1 MTSTPRRP
9 SLQEQLTGRLS
20 DLTSSF
26 SQSGLEGKEAV
37 TGGERAALVGL
48 QQSYADGTY
57 TAPKRNFIQNYL
69 GNQALKRIN
78 KDIKEGNIAF
88 QDGTYRY
95 TSDGREFNFN
105 TAATGINKE
114 TLLEFRGN
122 KDAEL
127 RKGTGLGIEAR
138 TLGVD
143 IDTYSTPQK
152 VLEKIRPKL
161 RDKIGRQLAAD
172 VGLKEAEVGGLS
184 GTEAIKKATILQAQ
198 EGADLR
204 RLDPDF
210 IEQQKTNKQSRAE
223 SQARIDLGED
233 QLELSK
239 QKFEFERDSVNQDR
253 QIRAQEFNKNYALQ
267 LQQAQSQAEYNT
279 AQLQAQIENSRLL
292 NEQANL
298 DRERLNASDEREYR
312 YRLKELEQR
321 RFDDIFN
328 AIGGLNLY

>member
-37 TGGERAALVGL
+37 TGGERTALVGL
-48 QQSYADGTY
+48 QQRYADGSY
-57 TAPKRNFIQNYL
+57 TAPTRTWLQNTV
-69 GNQALKRIN
+69 GNDALKRIN
-78 KDIKEGNIAF
+78 KDIREGKIAF
-88 QDGTYRY
+88 QDGAYRY

-105 TAATGINKE
+105 TPLTGINQE

-127 RKGTGLGIEAR
+127 RKGTDLGIEAQ

-143 IDTYSTPQK
+143 IDTYSTPQQ
-152 VLEKIRPKL
+152 VLEQIRPKL

-172 VGLKEAEVGGLS
+172 AGLKEAEVGGLS
-184 GTEAIKKATILQAQ
+184 GTEAIKKATILQAK

-210 IEQQKTNKQSRAE
+210 IESQKTNEQSRKE
-223 SQARIDLGED
+223 SEANILNAN
-233 QLELSK
+233 
-239 QKFEFERDSVNQDR
+239 ERTKIQRDNLTAQVASNNADR
-253 QIRAQEFNKNYALQ
+253 ALRAQEFNQNYALQ
-267 LQQAQSQAEYNT
+267 LKQAQSQAEYNT
-279 AQLQAQIENSRLL
+279 AQLQAQIEQSRLL

-298 DRERLNASDEREYR
+298 DRERLNAADEREYR
-312 YRLKELEQR
+312 FRLKELEQR

-328 AIGGLNLY
+328 AIGNLNLY